1 MNGQCERCNTKTIAT
16 TGSYFNT
23 QMICVECKDKEESH
37 EKYNEAVEVEAEHVR
52 NGNYNFEGIGL
63 PSELC

>member
-1 MNGQCERCNTKTIAT
+1 MNGQCERCNTKTNVT
-16 TGSYFNT
+16 SGSYFNT
-23 QMICVECKDKEESH
+23 QMICVECKDKEKSH
-37 EKYNEAVEVEAEHVR
+37 EKYAEARKVEAEHVR